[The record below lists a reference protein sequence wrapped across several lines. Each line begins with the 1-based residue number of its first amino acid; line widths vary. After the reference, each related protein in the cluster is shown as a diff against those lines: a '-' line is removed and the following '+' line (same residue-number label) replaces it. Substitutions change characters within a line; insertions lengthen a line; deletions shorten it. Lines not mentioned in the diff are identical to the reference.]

1 MNKINGLM
9 IKVFILTFFSTSAQA
24 IDLLQIYRMA
34 EQQDVQLKIALS
46 QLQSTRQNLPLAQS
60 ANKPQV
66 NLTANATYQDSSGNT
81 ITGDDTQQILGYG
94 LSLQQ
99 NLYDIEISA
108 QVAAADAGV
117 QQAEADYEAARQDL
131 MLRVS
136 EVYFNILS
144 ARDSVEFATA
154 EKNAIGR
161 QLEQAKKRFEVGLI
175 AITDVKEAQASYD
188 LSVSQEI
195 LAINALDNARE
206 AGKVIISQSLSEPID
221 ILGEKIDLV
230 LPDPANPSSWVDQAL
245 KYNLTLVS
253 AQAALKAAD
262 ENRNI
267 AKSDRKPTVSLTAS
281 YQDNTIDSDIR
292 GDFDTDD
299 LTLGVQLNMPLYTG
313 GRTTSAIQQAEAD
326 YVTATNNLLLQK
338 RLIAQQTNTA
348 YLAVSAGIGQV
359 NALEQALIS
368 TTAALEATEAG
379 FDVGT
384 RTSVDVLISLRETYR
399 SKRDYASARYD
410 YLTNTLRLKQAAGLL
425 NEDDLKAINTWLVN

>member
-1 MNKINGLM
+1 MKTINGLM
-9 IKVFILTFFSTSAQA
+9 ITVFILTSFSTSAQA
-24 IDLLQIYRMA
+24 LDLLQIYNMA
-34 EQQDVQLKIALS
+34 EQQDAQLKIAFS
-46 QLQSTRQNLPLAQS
+46 QLESTRQNLPLAQS

-66 NLTANATYQDSSGNT
+66 NLSANATYQDSSGNT
-81 ITGDDTQQILGYG
+81 ITGDDTQQILGYS

-99 NLYDIEISA
+99 NLYDSEISA

-131 MLRVS
+131 IVRVT
-136 EVYFNILS
+136 EAYFNILS
-144 ARDSVEFATA
+144 ARDNVEFATA

-206 AGKVIISQSLSEPID
+206 AGKVIIGQTLSEPID
-221 ILGEKIDLV
+221 ILGETIDLV
-230 LPDPANPSSWVDQAL
+230 IPEPANPSLWVEQAL
-245 KYNLTLVS
+245 KFNLTLVS

-267 AKSDRKPTVSLTAS
+267 AKSDRKPTVSLSAS
-281 YQDNTIDSDIR
+281 YQDNSIDSDIR

-299 LTLGVQLNMPLYTG
+299 LSLGVILNMPLYTG
-313 GRTTSAIQQAEAD
+313 GRTSSAIQQAEAD
-326 YVTATNNLLLQK
+326 YATASNNLLLQK
-338 RLIAQQTNTA
+338 RLIAQQANTA
-348 YLAVSAGIGQV
+348 YLAVASGIGQV
-359 NALEQALIS
+359 NALKQALIS

-384 RTSVDVLISLRETYR
+384 RTSVDVLNSLRETYR
-399 SKRDYASARYD
+399 SRRDYASARYD
-410 YLTNTLRLKQAAGLL
+410 YLTNTLRLKQAAGVLR
-425 NEDDLKAINTWLVN
+425 EDDLTFINELLVN

>member
-1 MNKINGLM
+1 MKKILGLL
-9 IKVFILTFFSTSAQA
+9 LTLFMLTSFSSSLQA
-24 IDLLQIYRMA
+24 LDLLQIYRMA
-34 EQQDVQLKIALS
+34 EKQDIQLKIAFS
-46 QLQSTRQNLPLAQS
+46 QLESTRQNLPLASS

-81 ITGDDTQQILGYG
+81 LTGDDTQQILGYG

-99 NLYDIEISA
+99 NLYDSEISA
-108 QVAAADAGV
+108 QVAAADAGI

-131 MLRVS
+131 MIRVT
-136 EVYFNILS
+136 EAYFNILS
-144 ARDSVEFATA
+144 ARDSVEFAKA

-195 LAINALDNARE
+195 IAINALDNARE
-206 AGKVIISQSLSEPID
+206 AGKVIIGQSLSEPID
-221 ILGEKIDLV
+221 ILGDNIDLV
-230 LPDPANPSSWVDQAL
+230 IPDPGDPSSWVNQAL
-245 KYNLTLVS
+245 KNNLTLVS
-253 AQAALKAAD
+253 AQASLKAAN

-267 AKSDRKPTVSLTAS
+267 ARADRKPTVSLTAS
-281 YQDNTIDSDIR
+281 YQDNTIDSDTR

-299 LTLGVQLNMPLYTG
+299 LAVGIQLNMPLYTG

-326 YVTATNNLLLQK
+326 YVTASNNLLLQK

-348 YLAVSAGIGQV
+348 YLAVAAGIGQV

-384 RTSVDVLISLRETYR
+384 RTSVDVLNSLRETYG

-410 YLTNTLRLKQAAGLL
+410 YLTNTLRLKQAAGVL
-425 NEDDLKAINTWLVN
+425 NEDDLKSINAWLVN